1 MWRDG
6 RDTKEPQI
14 EGEGETPN
22 GETNVRRG
30 DSNPRPPIKLN
41 YHIELLDLDSK
52 LKAPPMDFF
61 EQTHK
66 KVTCAYTVL
75 KNMDKLKKLF
85 KIWIIS

>member
-1 MWRDG
+1 MWKDG
-6 RDTKEPQI
+6 REEPQI

-85 KIWIIS
+85 KI